1 MDFGGSFSYKSFSYK
16 KRVCRSHKTHTF
28 SLSIARFQNT
38 YQNTYLVASYFQNT
52 YLVASWIRFCF
63 ALYYWVWCLLWDL
76 YIDLESWNSW
86 KEITFSK
93 LKSKDIWKM
102 QEILRKTH
110 TIGCFFSKLHSETS
124 LKEGNMKG
132 NFCGYDTS
140 KNPISWLDNRSLKT

>member
-1 MDFGGSFSYKSFSYK
+1 MEAHFLIKAFLIKSVYAEATK
-16 KRVCRSHKTHTF
+16 LIL
-28 SLSIARFQNT
+28 SLCPLLAFKILIKFLTTIFRKEMFD
-38 YQNTYLVASYFQNT
+38 V
-52 YLVASWIRFCF
+52 VASWIRFCF

-132 NFCGYDTS
+132 NFFGYDTS